1 MTIVQGP
8 ESRVQGPESS
18 VQSPESV
25 SIGIIGGSGLYDMAE
40 LTDRESRVIET
51 PFGSPSGP
59 YVIATLR
66 GRRVAFLAR
75 HGEGHR
81 FTPSELNYR
90 ANIFGFKTLGVEWI
104 LSASA
109 VGSLREDFKPLDLVV
124 PDQFFDRTR
133 GRISTFFGEGLV
145 AHVGFAHP
153 FCAPLSSILTASA
166 KSVHAT
172 VHEGGT
178 YVCME
183 GPQFSTVAESEF
195 YRKQGWDII
204 GMTNLQEAK
213 LAREAEICYSTL
225 ALVTD
230 YDCWHPEHDS
240 VTVEMIVANLMQNAK
255 TAQQV
260 IAAAVE
266 RLPIERT
273 CECARALATAL
284 ITRPEAI
291 PAARKALLQPLIGK
305 YLS

>member
-1 MTIVQGP
+1 MS
-8 ESRVQGPESS
+8 ESIPR
-18 VQSPESV
+18 
-25 SIGIIGGSGLYDMAE
+25 IGIIGGSGLYDMAE
-40 LTDRESRVIET
+40 LSDRETRVIET
-51 PFGSPSGP
+51 PFGAPSGP
-59 YVIATLR
+59 YVLATLR

-81 FTPSELNYR
+81 YAPSELNYR
-90 ANIFGFKTLGVEWI
+90 ANIYGFKVLGVEWI

-109 VGSLREDFKPLDLVV
+109 VGSLREDFKPMDLVV

-133 GRISTFFGEGLV
+133 GRISTFFGGGVV

-153 FCAPLSSILTASA
+153 FCSRLSAILTSA
-166 KSVHAT
+166 ARSADAT

-183 GPQFSTVAESEF
+183 GPQFSTKAESNF
-195 YRKQGWDII
+195 YRAQGWDII

-230 YDCWHPEHDS
+230 YDCWHPDHDS
-240 VTVEMIVANLMQNAK
+240 VTVEMIVANLTQNVR
-255 TAQQV
+255 TAQLV

-266 RLPIERT
+266 QLPIDRT
-273 CECARALATAL
+273 CECARALASAL
-284 ITRPEAI
+284 ITRSDAI
-291 PAARKALLQPLIGK
+291 PTDRKIALQPLIGK